1 MESNQTFPARER
13 VLSCMQPTGN
23 LHFGRYFGAV
33 QNWVNLQ
40 FSYQCFYGI
49 VDYHA
54 MTMPYAAAGLK
65 EATWNGIF
73 GLIASGIHPE
83 NLFIQSLIPEHTE
96 LAWILNCFASYGET
110 QRMTQ
115 FKDKIA
121 QVSEKDK
128 DAFISVGLFTYP
140 VLQAADIL
148 IYKPK
153 YVPVGKDQEQH
164 LELTRN
170 IATRL
175 NHVVGKELIPV
186 PEALFTEIPKVMST
200 ADPSRK
206 MSASLGEKHNI
217 NIFSSPEIIKKQ
229 IKSAVTDAASSL
241 PSTIES
247 THKMS
252 SGVENLF
259 SLLKACGDLSAHE
272 MLMSQYLSNTLK
284 YSELKETVAEAL
296 ITLTN
301 PMRERMSDIQ
311 SHKSDYTHMIISSSE
326 NIRKFAKENLN
337 AIKEAVGLMIL

>member
-1 MESNQTFPARER
+1 MLEAPLDSSATRPR

-40 FSYQCFYGI
+40 QTYNCFYGI

-54 MTMPYAAAGLK
+54 MTMPYKPSGLR

-73 GLIASGIHPE
+73 GLLACGINPD
-83 NLFIQSLIPEHTE
+83 NLFIQSLVPEHAE

-115 FKDKIA
+115 FKDKTSQA
-121 QVSEKDK
+121 SEKDK

-164 LELTRN
+164 LELARN

-175 NHVVGKELIPV
+175 NNIVGKELIPV

-217 NIFSSPEIIKKQ
+217 NVFAPAEVIRKQ
-229 IKSAVTDAASSL
+229 IKSAVTDTGT
-241 PSTIES
+241 PDPG
-247 THKMS
+247 KMS
-252 SGVENLF
+252 EGVENLF
-259 SLLKACGDLSAHE
+259 SLLRACGQQEAAKQL
-272 MLMSQYLSNTLK
+272 LSQYTAQTLK
-284 YSELKETVAEAL
+284 YSELKEVVADAL
-296 ITLTN
+296 VALSD
-301 PMRERMSDIQ
+301 PMRDKMQEILAN
-311 SHKSDYTHMIISSSE
+311 KKDYKQMIKASSVV
-326 NIRKFAKENLN
+326 IRKQAKANLDE
-337 AIKEAVGLMIL
+337 IKEAVGLMVV